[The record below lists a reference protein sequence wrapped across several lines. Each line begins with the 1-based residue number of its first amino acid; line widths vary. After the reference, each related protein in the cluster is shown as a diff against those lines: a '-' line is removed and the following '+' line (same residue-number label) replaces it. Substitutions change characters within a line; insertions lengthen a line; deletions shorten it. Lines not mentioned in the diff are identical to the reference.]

1 MSSLSLPRLLVCA
14 LLALAM
20 LPAAAQ
26 ADIDLP
32 QLPVPA
38 TDVLMGTAHGLA
50 VSRWG
55 VEACGGQV
63 GVTWAHMGAGINARS
78 QWMSTDVHNPAT
90 YSQCSITYNLDVD
103 WDWPKLCTVVEHE
116 LGHLSGHEHV
126 NDPHNVMSPYYVY
139 PSSECAGRRQPRRPP
154 RPGHHGRGPRRR
166 AGRAQGDEEEGRQ
179 AQGHQAQ
186 GEGHDARR
194 QGQGPL
200 GPQRA
205 GQEVELAPRPCAR
218 RRLRRRQPRR
228 PHAVR
233 GGRPRLLAGCFSP
246 ASASPAPTGPR
257 RGRPRACPRASAPA
271 ACRAGTTRR
280 RARPCSREPAA
291 VTAWR

>member
-1 MSSLSLPRLLVCA
+1 MSPLSLPRLLVCA

-38 TDVLMGTAHGLA
+38 TDALMSTAHGLA

-103 WDWPKLCTVVEHE
+103 WDWPKLCTVIEHE

-126 NDPHNVMSPYYVY
+126 NDPHDVMSPYYVY
-139 PSSECAGRRQPRRPP
+139 PSPECAGGQAAASAAPAPATTAEAPAAPAARKATKKKAAKRKVTKRKAKAAT
-154 RPGHHGRGPRRR
+154 RGAKGKARSAR
-166 AGRAQGDEEEGRQ
+166 
-179 AQGHQAQ
+179 
-186 GEGHDARR
+186 DAR
-194 QGQGPL
+194 
-200 GPQRA
+200 A
-205 GQEVELAPRPCAR
+205 KK
-218 RRLRRRQPRR
+218 
-228 PHAVR
+228 
-233 GGRPRLLAGCFSP
+233 S
-246 ASASPAPTGPR
+246 SSR
-257 RGRPRACPRASAPA
+257 RGRARAA
-271 ACRAGTTRR
+271 AFADGSRDGLTPF
-280 RARPCSREPAA
+280 RPTALLFAA
-291 VTAWR
+291 